1 MQRENDAQISALGV
15 MKKAPSQWKTE
26 RKKKRSFQL
35 TCKDKIFKMVC
46 KNFFWINGSP
56 DI

>member
-1 MQRENDAQISALGV
+1 MQRENDAQISGLGV

-26 RKKKRSFQL
+26 KKKKKKRSFQL

-46 KNFFWINGSP
+46 KNFF
-56 DI
+56 